1 VPLSILL
8 LLSLGPAEAA
18 PEPASWS
25 TSTYVRA
32 VLEDSPELAQSRE
45 SLAAAQAKLDSQFA
59 HTFFPALSFSASMT
73 PAKLAAGSRYTFE
86 AWRLGANDLSLDP
99 ALNWNLFDSWQDARS
114 LKSASLSR
122 DMAAEDLQSAR
133 QGRVLAALRA
143 YYGLLQ
149 AQKLAEV
156 SRQNLQ
162 SQHEAFLLTQDRYK
176 HGMKS
181 LSDLLKT
188 ETDWRSAELDVATDE
203 AQERLA
209 RFRFN
214 SLIRR
219 DEGLPAALETSLS
232 LDTTDIPVLEAG
244 LRTALIDR
252 PEVRKDRMQLEAAE
266 IGLRQSL
273 QSALPALAL
282 DFGLSHSVAADFEKR
297 TDSFGWR
304 TAVYGFTLKLSLPSS
319 FNFYSQLKDVSA
331 AKAAWRKSRGAS
343 EEFRRG
349 VREEVYQAHIG
360 LLRAVKSYEIAVRKE
375 DISKQNLDIVL
386 EQYSQ
391 GSADVI
397 RLSQARLDYVN
408 SQVQRMRAF
417 YDASI
422 NRAEYRR
429 AAGERLWP

>member
-1 VPLSILL
+1 MPLL
-8 LLSLGPAEAA
+8 LLLFLSFGSAEAA
-18 PEPASWS
+18 PDGTSWS
-25 TSTYVRA
+25 PSTYVRA
-32 VLEDSPELAQSRE
+32 ALEASPELAQSRE
-45 SLAAAQAKLDSQFA
+45 NLVAAQARLDSQFA
-59 HTFFPALSFSASMT
+59 HTYFPTLSFSASMT
-73 PAKLAAGSRYTFE
+73 PAKLAAGSRFTFE
-86 AWRLGANDLSLDP
+86 AWRLNANDIDLNP
-99 ALNWNLFDSWQDARS
+99 ALNWNLFNSWQDARS
-114 LKSASLSR
+114 LKGTSLAR
-122 DMAAEDLQSAR
+122 DMSREDYASAQQS
-133 QGRVLAALRA
+133 RVIAALQT

-156 SRQNLQ
+156 SKQNLQ
-162 SQHEAFLLTQDRYK
+162 SQHEAYLLTQDRYN

-209 RFRFN
+209 LFRFN
-214 SLIRR
+214 SLIKR
-219 DEGLPAALETSLS
+219 DEGLPAVLETSLI
-232 LDTTDIPVLEAG
+232 LGTTDIPVLEAG
-244 LRTALIDR
+244 LRAALIDR
-252 PEVRKDRMQLEAAE
+252 PEIRKNRMELETAD
-266 IGLRQSL
+266 INFRQAL
-273 QSALPALAL
+273 QSALPTLAL
-282 DFGLSHSVAADFEKR
+282 DFGLSHAVAADFMQP

-304 TAVYGFTLKLSLPSS
+304 AAVYGFTLRLALPAS
-319 FNFYSQLKDVSA
+319 FNFYSQFKNVRA
-331 AKAAWRKSRGAS
+331 AQATWRKSRNAS
-343 EEFRRG
+343 EELRRDI
-349 VREEVYQAHIG
+349 REQVYQAHIG
-360 LLRAVKSYEIAVRKE
+360 LLRAVQSYEISVRKE